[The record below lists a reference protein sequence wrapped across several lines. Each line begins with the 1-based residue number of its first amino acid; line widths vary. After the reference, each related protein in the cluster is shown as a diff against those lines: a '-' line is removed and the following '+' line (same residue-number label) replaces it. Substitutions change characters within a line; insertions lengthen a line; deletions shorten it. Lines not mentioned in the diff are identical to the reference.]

1 MIVMALA
8 AIAAGAFLRSRDAVQ
23 PEAAEAAPPTTQT
36 APPRIEALPST
47 LFTVR
52 SQKPAPEPGLTE
64 QVDRLLATHDPAN
77 AFAAYT
83 LISDCATFNRHHER
97 AVYDL
102 AEVISKRSML
112 PYRGM
117 TDAEKRHE
125 TALCSSMS
133 ERMRLSGIDYLA
145 VAAKAG
151 VAGAA
156 VQMAYEGPFGDVS
169 ALTSRPDDPLVQ
181 EWKRTVM
188 DQLTTSAEAGD
199 MGALSYLW
207 VGESTGNPLTG
218 KNTAL
223 AYRYL
228 LAQGLILRDLTGAY
242 YDPAGDIYAP
252 EGALAR
258 SMEGLSAEQRMAEL
272 GAAQHIADVARA
284 QRGRK

>member
-1 MIVMALA
+1 MIVVALA
-8 AIAAGAFLRSRDAVQ
+8 AIAAAVFLRSPDAVQ

-36 APPRIEALPST
+36 ATPRIEALPST
-47 LFTVR
+47 LFTVL
-52 SQKPAPEPGLTE
+52 SQQPAPEPGLTE
-64 QVDRLLATHDPAN
+64 QVDRLLATHDPVK

-83 LISDCATFNRHHER
+83 LIRDCATFNRDHDR

-102 AEVISKRSML
+102 AEVTSKRSML

-117 TDAEKRHE
+117 TDVEKRHD

-133 ERMRLSGIDYLA
+133 ERMRLSRIDYLA
-145 VAAKAG
+145 EATRAG
-151 VAGAA
+151 VEGA
-156 VQMAYEGPFGDVS
+156 VEQMAHEGPFGDIT

-181 EWKRTVM
+181 EWKRTVR

-207 VGESTGNPLTG
+207 IGEWTGNPVTG

-228 LAQGLILRDLTGAY
+228 LAQGLILRDLTGANN
-242 YDPAGDIYAP
+242 PASDVYAP
-252 EGALAR
+252 EGPLAR

-272 GAAQHIADVARA
+272 AAAQHIADVARA